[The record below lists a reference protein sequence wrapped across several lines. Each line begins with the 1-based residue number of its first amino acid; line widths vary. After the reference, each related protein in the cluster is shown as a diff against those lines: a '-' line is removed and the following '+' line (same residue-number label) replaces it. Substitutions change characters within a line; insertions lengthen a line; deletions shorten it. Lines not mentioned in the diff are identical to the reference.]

1 MDIKDAKKALVG
13 KVVTLSDYWGDGRG
27 GSQDA
32 IGEIKNVR
40 LYGKNK
46 TPIAEVVYPNG
57 DEQQIRLDEID
68 DGKMKDSYKTP
79 VTISDDKTKLDAIK
93 NKIAG
98 NSAKEK
104 IASMEKTETK
114 KTNDCNFKGM
124 KLTEILDSLDDWED
138 DDWNNGELND
148 KLTDAIKSAI
158 KKEGIDEKKFN
169 EIAKKY
175 QGLDLVYSDYT
186 GDPEGDFAKLLK
198 PLDDWED
205 EDWNDDKKNKKLS
218 SDIKGLIMKHK
229 MSESDFRKMAKKYQG
244 LDLVYTDYVP
254 KDSDL
259 YKKYNSGA
267 SKDTGKKLEDSIIS
281 AISADK
287 GGLDDS
293 AKTKKKIKKIAAAV
307 KDFVSKNPKVNLTSK
322 DIDDILWLNDD
333 VIEKRYGKLDGF
345 KKLYDAI
352 DAFYE

>member
-1 MDIKDAKKALVG
+1 
-13 KVVTLSDYWGDGRG
+13 
-27 GSQDA
+27 
-32 IGEIKNVR
+32 
-40 LYGKNK
+40 
-46 TPIAEVVYPNG
+46 
-57 DEQQIRLDEID
+57 
-68 DGKMKDSYKTP
+68 
-79 VTISDDKTKLDAIK
+79 
-93 NKIAG
+93 
-98 NSAKEK
+98 
-104 IASMEKTETK
+104 
-114 KTNDCNFKGM
+114 
-124 KLTEILDSLDDWED
+124 
-138 DDWNNGELND
+138 
-148 KLTDAIKSAI
+148 
-158 KKEGIDEKKFN
+158 
-169 EIAKKY
+169 
-175 QGLDLVYSDYT
+175 
-186 GDPEGDFAKLLK
+186 
-198 PLDDWED
+198 
-205 EDWNDDKKNKKLS
+205 
-218 SDIKGLIMKHK
+218 